1 MNTHF
6 FSTLLVSLIMSS
18 FNAQSQKLK
27 PFFEI
32 EGSYL
37 ENGCL
42 IVPKFQIKSDDNS
55 ILYHKGKVCFVPS
68 DSFSLCIYEVFSD
81 KYIIIT
87 PVSEKN
93 KDNSDIY
100 MLPKNEI
107 KIYSLSSG
115 KIFDAHIKSKQILE
129 INERKKKII
138 IEDFNKEKEIL
149 DLK

>member
-1 MNTHF
+1 MNAHF
-6 FSTLLVSLIMSS
+6 FSIILVSLIMSS
-18 FNAQSQKLK
+18 CNAQSQKLT
-27 PFFEI
+27 PLFEI

-37 ENGCL
+37 ENGYL
-42 IVPKFQIKSDDNS
+42 IVPKFQIKSDDKS

-93 KDNSDIY
+93 KENSAIY

-115 KIFDAHIKSKQILE
+115 KIFDVHIKSKQILE
-129 INERKKKII
+129 INESKKKII